1 MKPQYIE
8 KRPKNHVETI
18 VISFGECYDIIWC
31 IMPQKGFGVGRPLLT
46 PKHVVSPLADRSQR
60 NRAQQI

>member
-18 VISFGECYDIIWC
+18 VISFGACYDIIWC
-31 IMPQKGFGVGRPLLT
+31 IMPKKGFGVGRPLLT
-46 PKHVVSPLADRSQR
+46 PKHVVSPLAD
-60 NRAQQI
+60 